1 MFIGEIFE
9 AATPKRPGIEAHGIR
24 GFKNTPW
31 RKIFKSTEAML
42 AWAEKYDA
50 EILGTRDLESASQG
64 RLAPAISEDA
74 TELSVGD
81 PVIIT
86 GDVQFNGATGEIDS
100 FGQNNAFVVV
110 NLYNHGRHS
119 FHSSDVDFNDYADSD
134 EEEARMYDDGEFQ
147 DEFEEGIGDTIKR
160 GVKQVKRGMQGWGNQ
175 GMKNMTDKE
184 TPRDLV
190 NRNKGYDDEKVKS
203 LSKFRKA
210 VDQQRPAPAH
220 SPQALQNRVLDREM
234 KKRGLGEESA
244 TLYDETETNELAGLD
259 RDPGPEAIARNKR
272 LGDIWRRTA
281 GMTPAEYAATVQ
293 TDGRTAAALRAQAD
307 ADEPGNIAS
316 QARTAEYKKKFQR
329 VGEAKSLSKQVRV
342 VKGPN
347 AGATGWIR
355 EIKTGAFKGAPKTY
369 FVDLDNGKQANN
381 LPASALRL
389 IKSPVT
395 EFKDASALKP
405 GLLVN
410 HPLTGNC
417 RIVSIAGDQ
426 VKVSAIKGGKV
437 YTVQRSSLKLGPM
450 KMDERDAGISK
461 DAETKF
467 HTKLDKL
474 VHSTFGKRQD
484 EMAEDSGD
492 DNEAPTQFFVAM
504 YDGNENTAFVGQLL
518 KRGGQW
524 HERKVAGTAPYSWG
538 SKTYQSYLSVRE
550 IMSWIDRD
558 YGDEGN
564 EVKGPFATAQEAR
577 EYAEHQ
583 YVPLGEAEGT
593 PEGLPS
599 ITPAMAQN
607 ILNQIETE
615 GPSAISKSIEWGDG
629 AAAEMIAMFKADLK
643 KVAAGEKVIDEAC
656 WKNYRQIGMKKKNGK
671 QVPNCVPESNYA
683 GRKDV
688 PGFMSGQ

>member
-64 RLAPAISEDA
+64 RLAPAITEDA
-74 TELSVGD
+74 AELNVGD

-86 GDVQFNGATGEIDS
+86 GNVKFNGATGEISS

-110 NLYNHGRHS
+110 DLYNHGRHS
-119 FHSSDVDFNDYADSD
+119 FHSSDVSFNDYADSD
-134 EEEARMYDDGEFQ
+134 EEEARMYDDGEF
-147 DEFEEGIGDTIKR
+147 
-160 GVKQVKRGMQGWGNQ
+160 
-175 GMKNMTDKE
+175 
-184 TPRDLV
+184 RD
-190 NRNKGYDDEKVKS
+190 D
-203 LSKFRKA
+203 F
-210 VDQQRPAPAH
+210 
-220 SPQALQNRVLDREM
+220 
-234 KKRGLGEESA
+234 EESA
-244 TLYDETETNELAGLD
+244 TLYDETETNESAGLD
-259 RDPGPEAIARNKR
+259 RDPSPEAIARNKR
-272 LGDIWRRTA
+272 LGDIWRKTA
-281 GMTPAEYAATVQ
+281 GMTAAEYAATVQ
-293 TDGRTAAALRAQAD
+293 TDGRAAAALRAQAD

-316 QARTAEYKKKFQR
+316 QARAAEYKKKFQR
-329 VGEAKSLSKQVRV
+329 VGEAKNLSKQVRV
-342 VKGPN
+342 VKGPY
-347 AGATGWIR
+347 AGSTGWIR

-389 IKSPVT
+389 IKAPVT
-395 EFKDASALKP
+395 EFRDALALKP

-467 HTKLDKL
+467 HSKLDKL
-474 VHSTFGKRQD
+474 VHSTFGKRKD

-492 DNEAPTQFFVAM
+492 DNESPTQFFVAM

-593 PEGLPS
+593 PEGLPH
-599 ITPAMAQN
+599 ITPTMAQN
-607 ILNQIETE
+607 ILDQIETE
-615 GPSAISKSIEWGDG
+615 GPGAISKSIEWGDG

>member
-64 RLAPAISEDA
+64 RLAPAISEDSS
-74 TELSVGD
+74 ELSVGD

-119 FHSSDVDFNDYADSD
+119 FHSSDVSFNDYADSD
-134 EEEARMYDDGEFQ
+134 EEEARMHDDGEF
-147 DEFEEGIGDTIKR
+147 
-160 GVKQVKRGMQGWGNQ
+160 
-175 GMKNMTDKE
+175 
-184 TPRDLV
+184 RD
-190 NRNKGYDDEKVKS
+190 D
-203 LSKFRKA
+203 F
-210 VDQQRPAPAH
+210 
-220 SPQALQNRVLDREM
+220 
-234 KKRGLGEESA
+234 EESA
-244 TLYDETETNELAGLD
+244 TLYDETETNESAGLD
-259 RDPGPEAIARNKR
+259 RDPSPEAIARNKR
-272 LGDIWRRTA
+272 LGDIWRKTA
-281 GMTPAEYAATVQ
+281 GMTAAEYAATIQ
-293 TDGRTAAALRAQAD
+293 TDGRAAAALRAQAD

-316 QARTAEYKKKFQR
+316 QARAAEYKKKFQR

-342 VKGPN
+342 VKGPY
-347 AGATGWIR
+347 AGSTGWIR

-389 IKSPVT
+389 IKAPVT
-395 EFKDASALKP
+395 EFKDALALKP

-417 RIVSIAGDQ
+417 RIVSISGDQ
-426 VKVSAIKGGKV
+426 VKVSTIKGGKV

-450 KMDERDAGISK
+450 KMEEQGAGISK

-467 HTKLDKL
+467 HSKLDKL
-474 VHSTFGKRQD
+474 VHSTFGKRKD
-484 EMAEDSGD
+484 EMAEDG
-492 DNEAPTQFFVAM
+492 
-504 YDGNENTAFVGQLL
+504 
-518 KRGGQW
+518 
-524 HERKVAGTAPYSWG
+524 
-538 SKTYQSYLSVRE
+538 
-550 IMSWIDRD
+550 
-558 YGDEGN
+558 
-564 EVKGPFATAQEAR
+564 
-577 EYAEHQ
+577 
-583 YVPLGEAEGT
+583 EGT

-599 ITPAMAQN
+599 ITPTMAQN